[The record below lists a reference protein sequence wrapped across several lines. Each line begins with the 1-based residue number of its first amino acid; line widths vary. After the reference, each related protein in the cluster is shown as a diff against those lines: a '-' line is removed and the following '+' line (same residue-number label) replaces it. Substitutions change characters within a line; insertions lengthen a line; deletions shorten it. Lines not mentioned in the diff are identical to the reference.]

1 MQNLTAGT
9 VDAVH
14 DTLDSLVL
22 SVFEAIRGHEVAVL
36 QAGLEEEGGEQA
48 LQAVRKEKAE
58 EVHRKYVAAV
68 QSVQSLAGLDT
79 TPSQQEEQLQQQS
92 QRIQQLRE
100 RILTSEGK
108 LLQKKNSIDAAL
120 SAELSDQVLGLQAP

>member
-1 MQNLTAGT
+1 MQNLAAGT

-22 SVFEAIRGHEVAVL
+22 SVFEAIRGHEAAVL

-79 TPSQQEEQLQQQS
+79 TPGQQEEELQQQS

-120 SAELSDQVLGLQAP
+120 SAELSDQVLGLHAP